1 MRAVGDEDFGR
12 HARETYA
19 ATFLA
24 HVRYAYTGES
34 SKANTHPFL
43 LDGRACAH
51 NGMAGY
57 VRLRQGDV
65 TWAPR
70 SHDGADIEVPA

>member
-12 HARETYA
+12 HVRVTHA
-19 ATFLA
+19 AMFLA
-24 HVRYAYTGES
+24 HVRYADIGEIS
-34 SKANTHPFL
+34 EANTHPFV

-51 NGMAGY
+51 NGVAGY

-65 TWAPR
+65 TWAPG